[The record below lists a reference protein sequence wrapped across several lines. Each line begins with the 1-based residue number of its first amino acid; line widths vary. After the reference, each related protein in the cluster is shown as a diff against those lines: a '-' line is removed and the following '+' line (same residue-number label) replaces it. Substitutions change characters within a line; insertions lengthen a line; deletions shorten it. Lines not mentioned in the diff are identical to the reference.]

1 MRMPS
6 SPWIA
11 LLLAWVCASGQAQ
24 SIQVVTEDTSY
35 SYLENGKV
43 VGTAT
48 AVVEA
53 TLQRAGLTDYRIA
66 IYPWA
71 RAYDM
76 AQQQANVLIYLIART
91 PARETQFKW
100 VGEIERIE
108 HHFYKLRERAD
119 IQVRD
124 LQDAKQYSVGVVR
137 DDVRQQYLLDQGFAK
152 LAVSANN
159 RDNFM
164 RLLNQQVQLVP
175 MPESDAAMLCKEA
188 QVDCALLEKVHTLA
202 GLGTGLYMAYSPSTD
217 DKTVARTRSAFDSLK
232 AEGKVKQ
239 LLTGE
244 D

>member
-11 LLLAWVCASGQAQ
+11 LLLVWVCVSGHAQ

-108 HHFYKLRERAD
+108 HHFYKLRARAD
-119 IQVRD
+119 IQVHE
-124 LQDAKQYSVGVVR
+124 LQDAKQYSVGVMR
-137 DDVRQQYLLDQGFAK
+137 DDLRHQYLLDQGFAK
-152 LAVSANN
+152 LVVSANN

-164 RLLNQQVQLVP
+164 RLLNQQVQLLP
-175 MPESDAAMLCKEA
+175 MPASDAAMLCKEA
-188 QVDCALLEKVHTLA
+188 QVDCALLERMHTLA
-202 GLGTGLYMAYSPSTD
+202 ELSTGLYMAYSLSTD
-217 DKTVARTRSAFDSLK
+217 DETVARTRGAFDSLK
-232 AEGKVKQ
+232 AEGKVTQ